1 MKNLL
6 ILFLCIFS
14 VCQLDAQG
22 IDFFHGSWEEAL
34 AESKKTGKPI
44 FVDAYAKWCGPCKR
58 MARTTFMDNT
68 AGEFYNGNFVN
79 VKIDAEEPEGR
90 RFRKK
95 YPVSAF
101 PTLFFIDDQGEVLHK
116 AVGGQDVNGL
126 ISLGKFALN
135 KIDYSHEYQKKYEEG
150 NREPQFLYEYV
161 SSLNKSNKPSL
172 SVSNEYFRTQDDLT
186 TEFNLRFIL
195 EAAVEADSRVFDM
208 LIEHQ
213 TAIGKLE
220 GLEAIQN
227 RILLACQN
235 TVKKAIEYEFEEL
248 LVEAKQKMKENYPS
262 KAEAFS
268 AQADLDYYRSV
279 NNPAKYGQAC
289 ADFAKHVAKGD
300 AKELDK
306 LVQDMVKNY
315 PEHEDCLKLAE
326 KLAKEAADNGDKY
339 NYHLTYA
346 ALLQMNGKTKQAKKV
361 AKRAL
366 EMSKGGPGENQ
377 VKRFI
382 ESLNS

>member
-14 VCQLDAQG
+14 AFQLEAQG
-22 IDFFHGSWEEAL
+22 IDFFHGTWEEAL

-44 FVDAYAKWCGPCKR
+44 FADAYAKWCGPCKR

-68 AGEFYNGNFVN
+68 AGEFFNENFIN
-79 VKIDAEEPEGR
+79 MKIDAEEPEGR

-101 PTLFFIDDQGEVLHK
+101 PTLFFIDEKGEVLHK
-116 AVGGQDVNGL
+116 AVGGQNVEGL

-135 KIDYSHEYQKKYEEG
+135 KIDYSHEYQKKYDEG
-150 NREPQFLYEYV
+150 NREPEFLYEYV

-186 TEFNLRFIL
+186 SEFNLRFIL
-195 EAAVEADSRVFDM
+195 EAAVEADSRIFDM
-208 LIEHQ
+208 LIENQ

-220 GLEAIQN
+220 GLEAVQN

-235 TVKKAIEYEFEEL
+235 TAKKAIEYEFEEL
-248 LVEAKQKMKENYPS
+248 LVEAKNKMKKHYPA
-262 KAEAFS
+262 KADAFS

-279 NNPAKYGQAC
+279 NNPEKYGQAC
-289 ADFAKHVAKGD
+289 ADFAKYVANGN
-300 AKELDK
+300 AEELNN
-306 LVQDMVKNY
+306 LVKDMVKNY
-315 PEHEDCLKLAE
+315 PEHEDCMKLAE
-326 KLAKEAADNGDKY
+326 KLAKDAASNGEKY

-346 ALLQMNGKTKQAKKV
+346 AILHKNGKTKQAKKA
-361 AKRAL
+361 AKQAM
-366 EMSKGGPGENQ
+366 EMAKGGPGENQ
-377 VKRFI
+377 VKKFM
-382 ESLNS
+382 EELNS